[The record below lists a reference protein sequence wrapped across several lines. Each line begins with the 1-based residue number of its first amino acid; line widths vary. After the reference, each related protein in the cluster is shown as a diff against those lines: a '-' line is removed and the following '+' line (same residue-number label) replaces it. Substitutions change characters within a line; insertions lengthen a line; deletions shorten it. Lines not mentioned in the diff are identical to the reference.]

1 MRVQQWRMGHL
12 VALHLNNV
20 RPGVLLDDGSEKKAK
35 KPTQEVTFS
44 PFAQSRTLRPFHPAA
59 AFWIS
64 YPPLPNSV
72 NISMFPTLA
81 PQIPAALQCLV
92 LISKYLPSVEK
103 DKVGKR
109 EGKQKCSSI
118 HARLRGRIK

>member
-1 MRVQQWRMGHL
+1 M
-12 VALHLNNV
+12 ALHLNNL
-20 RPGVLLDDGSEKKAK
+20 RPGVLLDDGSQKKAK
-35 KPTQEVTFS
+35 KTYTGSDFFS
-44 PFAQSRTLRPFHPAA
+44 ICPKRTLRPFHPAV

-103 DKVGKR
+103 DEVGKR

-118 HARLRGRIK
+118 HARLRGRIKESSTLISFACS